1 MARILAVK
9 GLRGAVKVEPLTDWP
24 DHLAAGASVY
34 LEDES
39 EPRVIRRAERG
50 GRSTALSLAG
60 IETREAAEPL
70 VGRYLEVEAG
80 ELPAGTY
87 YWHQLVGLVAYDVVG
102 RPLGDVVEIF
112 RAGEN
117 EVYRISDGNRETLV
131 PALRSVVRDIDI
143 VAGRMVVDLET
154 EEIR

>member
-1 MARILAVK
+1 VARILSVK

-50 GRSTALSLAG
+50 GRSTALSLTG
-60 IETREAAEPL
+60 IETRETAEPL

-80 ELPAGTY
+80 ELPADTY
-87 YWHQLVGLVAYDVVG
+87 YWHQLVGLVAYDVAG
-102 RPLGDVVEIF
+102 RPLGDVVEVF

>member
-60 IETREAAEPL
+60 IETRETAEPL

-102 RPLGDVVEIF
+102 RRLGDVVEVF

-131 PALRSVVRDIDI
+131 PALRTVVRDIDI